1 MKALNALSVIIIL
14 LGLVVIFPRFVI
26 IKIKPGQTGV
36 LNKQFGGGLVEKD
49 YGPGFWLDMGP
60 MHTWDIMDT
69 TVQTLN
75 MLRPTKP
82 GMIRAGLHDA
92 LLVNS
97 ADGAI
102 VKMDVTIKY
111 QIAKGK
117 AWRVVEDL
125 GKNEEYKDRVNAQVI
140 DVMREEL
147 GDLTTE
153 EFYDPLKRKAT
164 TKIMEERLQQQLD
177 RMHVKLVNILIRD
190 LQFEKRFEDQ
200 IKRKAI
206 AQQDA
211 ELQQSLANAADF
223 RGRTNKILAETQAKV
238 VVIEE
243 DKKKTLTTMRAEN
256 DKKRQR
262 IEADY
267 KKYVIETESAADLYA
282 SQKEAQGILLLKDA
296 KARGEALRRQA
307 LSGEG
312 GRFLVALETVKNIKL
327 GEIAVSTQLVNPLNL
342 EQMMELLGAKSK

>member
-1 MKALNALSVIIIL
+1 MKALNTLSVIVIIL
-14 LGLVVIFPRFVI
+14 GLLAIFPQFVI

-36 LNKQFGGGLVEKD
+36 LNKQFGGGLVKQD

-75 MLRPTKP
+75 MLRATKS
-82 GMIRAGLHDA
+82 GMSRAGLHPP

-102 VKMDVTIKY
+102 VNMDVTIKY
-111 QIAKGK
+111 RIAEGK
-117 AWRVVEDL
+117 AWQVLNEF
-125 GKNEEYKDRVNAQVI
+125 GKNDEYKDKVNAAAI

-153 EFYDPLKRKAT
+153 EFYDPLKRKST
-164 TKIMEERLQQQLD
+164 TDKMETRLQKQMD
-177 RMHVKLVNILIRD
+177 RMHVQLVNILIRD
-190 LQFEKRFEDQ
+190 LEFEKRFEDQ
-200 IKRKAI
+200 IKRKAL

-211 ELQQSLANAADF
+211 LLQQSLTKAADY
-223 RGRTNKILAETQAKV
+223 RGRTQKIEAETQAKV
-238 VVIEE
+238 VVINE
-243 DKKKTLTTMRAEN
+243 DKKKTLTTMQAEN
-256 DKKRQR
+256 DKKRQK

-267 KKYVIETESAADLYA
+267 KKYVTEAESTAELYA

-296 KARGEALRRQA
+296 EAQGEALRRQA

-312 GRFLVALETVKNIKL
+312 GRFLVALETVKSIKL
-327 GEIAVSTQLVNPLNL
+327 GEIAVSTQLVNPLDL
-342 EQMMELLGAKSK
+342 ERMMEMLGAGK